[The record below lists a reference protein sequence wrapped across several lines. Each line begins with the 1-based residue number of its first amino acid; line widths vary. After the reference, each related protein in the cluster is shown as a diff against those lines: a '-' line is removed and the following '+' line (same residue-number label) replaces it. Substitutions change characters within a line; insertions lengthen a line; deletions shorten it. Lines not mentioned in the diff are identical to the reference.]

1 MGGTIMSKYY
11 GSTITIYKK
20 DWNNCDGCNVPLKPV
35 FWETENGIPVDEQ
48 IVIVNDFSKGML
60 NNIDSGLTI
69 SLMGG
74 YAEFVDQM
82 FIDEDEQVELYLC
95 HDCVVKLFSMYNK
108 TKQLKQ
114 CHPTTHEAK
123 SKDNLFC
130 CDWSWNLINNKV
142 VHPEDDIDD
151 YKKGE

>member
-82 FIDEDEQVELYLC
+82 FIDEDEQVQLYLC

-108 TKQLKQ
+108 TKKLKQ
-114 CHPTTHEAK
+114 SHPTTDEAK
-123 SKDNLFC
+123 NKGNLFC

-151 YKKGE
+151 YRKGE